1 MTYTSTIK
9 AGADKYL
16 NKKGLCCC
24 DYIATQAMCNFDVLF
39 AQVLFLYTALLRSEG
54 RTTESVVYLL

>member
-16 NKKGLCCC
+16 NEKGLCCE
-24 DYIATQAMCNFDVLF
+24 YIATQAMCNFDVLF
-39 AQVLFLYTALLRSEG
+39 AKVLFLYAALLRSEG